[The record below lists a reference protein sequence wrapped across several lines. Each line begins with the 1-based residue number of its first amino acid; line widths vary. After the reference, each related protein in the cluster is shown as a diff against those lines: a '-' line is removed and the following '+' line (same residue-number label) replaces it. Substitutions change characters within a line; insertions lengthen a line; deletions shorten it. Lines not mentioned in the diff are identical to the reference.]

1 MDVLPF
7 RSAFS
12 LLFIFFAESSSGCAV
27 RENIYVKCL
36 YIEKNNNNKRKIK
49 RYIVEICKNK

>member
-1 MDVLPF
+1 MC
-7 RSAFS
+7 S
-12 LLFIFFAESSSGCAV
+12 LSGPVSLCFFIFFAESSSGCAV